1 MLGSSG
7 MLFKGRPRVRHTATV
22 AVFVGLFVCV
32 ADGRIASAHG
42 ESDGARERPLS
53 SRSRR
58 VQQEEDTN
66 PLRLSAL
73 IVDQSMT
80 TQTVSVGSTPQSYV
94 PLYELWFSLRP
105 LYWFDKHWSVRGR
118 WDYTKELTNNQA
130 TTNYREDVVG
140 DIWTDFAYSNKLDTL
155 WRGTKGAIGLRA
167 LWPTSKVSQ
176 ANGTYVTLGP
186 VGRLRH
192 DFEIKG
198 DDAPLLNSATASLA
212 AAYQHPFTTAT
223 TPTDYGGFHYSR
235 QDVDGFS
242 FLSDQVQGSTLPNHV
257 LWIIAE
263 GGLQITP
270 KFSAT
275 ADLIFINN
283 WHYAASNSVVNTATG
298 AVAVPRTNDVLFTQN
313 TWLLAHLDY
322 DVLDELT
329 LGFGYYNL
337 ANAVAPDGHVRGVF
351 GSDNIWWIPDARFFF
366 DATLN
371 LDAVF
376 DDAVGHKYS
385 SKEAA
390 HSGSATQVASSPR

>member
-42 ESDGARERPLS
+42 ESDGARARPLS

-58 VQQEEDTN
+58 VQQEEDTT

-140 DIWTDFAYSNKLDTL
+140 DIWTDFVYSNKLDTL

-186 VGRLRH
+186 VGRLTH
-192 DFEIKG
+192 DFEIN
-198 DDAPLLNSATASLA
+198 DNDPPLLNHPTASLA

-223 TPTDYGGFHYSR
+223 TPTDYGGVYFFP
-235 QDVDGFS
+235 QDGDG
-242 FLSDQVQGSTLPNHV
+242 L
-257 LWIIAE
+257 
-263 GGLQITP
+263 
-270 KFSAT
+270 
-275 ADLIFINN
+275 
-283 WHYAASNSVVNTATG
+283 
-298 AVAVPRTNDVLFTQN
+298 
-313 TWLLAHLDY
+313 
-322 DVLDELT
+322 
-329 LGFGYYNL
+329 
-337 ANAVAPDGHVRGVF
+337 
-351 GSDNIWWIPDARFFF
+351 FFF
-366 DATLN
+366 RGPGEGRTAPNQHL
-371 LDAVF
+371 L
-376 DDAVGHKYS
+376 
-385 SKEAA
+385 
-390 HSGSATQVASSPR
+390 RL